1 MDARPGGP
9 TAKRQPSPEGLG
21 NRSEEDPSAVGAALN
36 RCVIRSE
43 AEGSTVQSFG
53 CNEFVIPTGEI
64 MGLRPISANLR
75 GSFSSNSHKIV
86 ILRACDFF
94 DLSCFSDNEPD
105 VS

>member
-1 MDARPGGP
+1 MNEVREAVITTITPNG
-9 TAKRQPSPEGLG
+9 
-21 NRSEEDPSAVGAALN
+21 SATLPF
-36 RCVIRSE
+36 VIPSE
-43 AEGSTVQSFG
+43 AEGSAVQSFG

>member
-1 MDARPGGP
+1 MTPAVAMDERPGGP

-64 MGLRPISANLR
+64 MGVRPISANLR
-75 GSFSSNSHKIV
+75 GSFSSKLPQNRHPERSAHRFI
-86 ILRACDFF
+86 A
-94 DLSCFSDNEPD
+94 
-105 VS
+105 